1 MRTWSI
7 RTGSIIRSSLCA
19 LLALSSGLWAPERAW
34 GANINVHTPA
44 ESALLLDTVQTAAS
58 EEALVPTYSTFLEL
72 SAQPL
77 RDQQT
82 DKILVPWASQ
92 LHLHMLLPVNKSME
106 LELELPVL
114 LYQATQFPDEFGK
127 VANSGLGDMRMGLT
141 WPLLSRLPRAEGYFD
156 LHMMATLPLGSA
168 QSFRGSEQ
176 VSPGLGLRTGRAL
189 PKGLLTASLQYQHR
203 PATEYVGSLGI
214 RDSYHVRFSYLF
226 LAPKEMTAVVE
237 LRGMVIPD
245 LDPLQKGTAGLEL
258 MLGATRPIA
267 RGLKAQAALGL
278 ELGDSPL
285 LPTARLWLGLSRS
298 PLLLLPKDDD
308 QDGLFNSA
316 DRCPNLAEDLDAF
329 QDNDG
334 CPDED
339 NDGDLILDNQDA
351 CPNEAGTQNGC
362 PVRDRDGDG
371 RMDDQ
376 DRCPEQAEDLD
387 GHQDDDGCPD
397 PDNDGDGLLDVTDRC
412 PLQKEDLDRYQDSD
426 GCPEDDNDGD
436 GLKDLDDQCPDEP
449 ETLNGLQDGDGCPDA
464 GRQETAGPA
473 IGSRL
478 VLGERIEFAK
488 NSDRVPDE
496 AIPQLEQ
503 LSQLLQRYPSLR
515 LRIEVHTDTKGSAE
529 LNLSLSRRRAEKLRQ
544 RLLELSPSAENRVE
558 ALGRGESVPL
568 MTDDSEAAHTTN
580 RRVEVLVV
588 P

>member
-1 MRTWSI
+1 MRTW
-7 RTGSIIRSSLCA
+7 SIIRSSLCA
-19 LLALSSGLWAPERAW
+19 LLAISSALLAPERAL

-44 ESALLLDTVQTAAS
+44 ESALLLDSLQPAAS
-58 EEALVPTYSTFLEL
+58 EEAFVPTYSTFLEL
-72 SAQPL
+72 SARPL
-77 RDQQT
+77 SDQQT
-82 DKILVPWASQ
+82 DDVLVPWASQ
-92 LHLHMLLPVNKSME
+92 LYLNMFHPFNQSLG

-114 LYQATQFPDEFGK
+114 VYQAVQFPEAFGE
-127 VANSGLGDMRMGLT
+127 VASMGLGDIRMGLT
-141 WPLLSRLPRAEGYFD
+141 WPLLPRLPRAEGYFD

-203 PATEYVGSLGI
+203 PAPEYVGSLGF
-214 RDSYHVRFSYLF
+214 RDSYHVRFSYLIS
-226 LAPKEMTAVVE
+226 APKEVTALLE
-237 LRGMVIPD
+237 LRGMVMPPF
-245 LDPLQKGTAGLEL
+245 DPLQKGTAGLEL
-258 MLGATRPIA
+258 MLGAMRPVA

-278 ELGDSPL
+278 ELGNSPL
-285 LPTARLWLGLSRS
+285 LPTVRLWLGLSRS
-298 PLLLLPKDDD
+298 PLPPLPRDDD
-308 QDGLFNSA
+308 QDGLTNSS
-316 DRCPNLAEDLDAF
+316 DRCPDLAEDVDAF

-351 CPNEAGTQNGC
+351 CPNERGTQNGC

-376 DRCPEQAEDLD
+376 DRCPDQAEDLD

-397 PDNDGDGLLDVTDRC
+397 PDNDGDGVLDVTDRC

-449 ETLNGLQDGDGCPDA
+449 ETFNSLQDGDGCPDA

-558 ALGRGESVPL
+558 ALGRGESAPL
-568 MTDDSEAAHTTN
+568 MTDDSDAAHSTN